1 MRMMKMISLEMAVLQ
16 SKFLRAGRH
25 QKFSH
30 LSHLPRHRKETSHQM
45 MMISNKISNCP
56 QTGNPLDFLLAKRSH
71 GHPSVSRTIL
81 TDGERAEAWAQDME
95 ERSGEMG
102 ARIEAPQPL
111 L

>member
-1 MRMMKMISLEMAVLQ
+1 MRMMKKISLEMVVLQ
-16 SKFLRAGRH
+16 SKFLRAGRR
-25 QKFSH
+25 QNFSL

-45 MMISNKISNCP
+45 MVISNKISNCP
-56 QTGNPLDFLLAKRSH
+56 QTGNPSDFLLAKKSH
-71 GHPSVSRTIL
+71 GHLLVSRTIL

-102 ARIEAPQPL
+102 ARIEAPRPL